1 MEKVKSK
8 KNKEHF
14 AGCLLGGAIGDA
26 LGWLYSQQ
34 GVADLGSVENGKA
47 KITDDTQLTLFTAEG
62 LLRAETRRREK
73 GTCYPPSLVYYA
85 YLRWLHTQGYPQD
98 ASMSEIY
105 NGFLIKIQELHVS
118 RSAGK
123 TCLSALLSG
132 KYGKLHESINDS
144 KGCGGVKRVAPVGL
158 FASREAAFELGCEC
172 AALTH
177 GHPSG
182 YLAAGIFAHMIT
194 ALIAGLELK
203 EAVFEALD
211 ILADYQDYE
220 ECNRSIRQAIKL
232 AQSDQK
238 PEEVI
243 TFLGEGKVA
252 EEALA
257 IAVYFALKYSTDFKK
272 AISTVVNFYKD
283 SSKTIAA
290 LTGNILGAYLGFKAI
305 PAEWIEKVEL
315 KEVILQIADDLLL
328 GYKGTLDWWYRYP
341 GY

>member
-1 MEKVKSK
+1 MEKVISK
-8 KNKEHF
+8 KDKEHF

-34 GVADLGSVENGKA
+34 GVADLDCEENGKA

-73 GTCYPPSLVYYA
+73 GACYPPSVVYYA

-98 ASMSEIY
+98 ANKSEIY
-105 NGFLIKIQELHVS
+105 NGFLIKTKELHVS
-118 RSAGK
+118 RSPGK
-123 TCLSALLSG
+123 TSISALLSG
-132 KYGKLHESINDS
+132 KYGKLHELINDS

-158 FASREAAFELGCEC
+158 YTSGETAFELGCEC

-182 YLAAGIFAHMIT
+182 YLAAGVFAHIIT
-194 ALIAGLELK
+194 ALITGLEPK
-203 EAVFEALD
+203 EAILEALD

-232 AQSDQK
+232 AQSDQEPAEAVK
-238 PEEVI
+238 L
-243 TFLGEGKVA
+243 LGEGKVA

-257 IAVYFALKYSTDFKK
+257 IAVYLALKYSTDFKK
-272 AISTVVNFYKD
+272 AICTAVDFNGG
-283 SSKTIAA
+283 SSKTVAA
-290 LTGNILGAYLGFKAI
+290 LTGNILGAYLGMRAI

-328 GYKGTLDWWYRYP
+328 GYKGTLDWWHRYP